1 MSDQDEVRAGLDGTA
16 EELGPVDP
24 FAWLHAHP
32 WPVRKSSGPRPV
44 LTPEEFGEAPLSEGD
59 RVRRAKLLAR
69 VREANHPRLR

>member
-1 MSDQDEVRAGLDGTA
+1 MSDQDEVQAALDSTA

-24 FAWLHAHP
+24 FAWLKAHR
-32 WPVRKSSGPRPV
+32 WPAGKASGPRPV

-59 RVRRAKLLAR
+59 RVRRARLLAR

>member
-1 MSDQDEVRAGLDGTA
+1 MTRTRFRRAWTVPLRK
-16 EELGPVDP
+16 LGPVDP

-32 WPVRKSSGPRPV
+32 WPVRKASGPRPV